1 MNELLRP
8 ITSEEIAFYRENGFV
23 HLKQIISPNAIQLL
37 RKSLERAFE
46 RTDRNRGARTDMTKA
61 ANALEKEGKHVLQDG
76 DTNGDENTNNN
87 NGRYLTEI
95 ECGRWNKGVRK
106 FEHEGPLPEICGT
119 LLGVKQVRFW
129 GDHCFLKRSWK

>member
-61 ANALEKEGKHVLQDG
+61 ANALEKETSDATKDKEKGAKEAWDKAKKAAEEAAKA
-76 DTNGDENTNNN
+76 DEEEDEDDDMDDEEEEEADEKKE
-87 NGRYLTEI
+87 L
-95 ECGRWNKGVRK
+95 
-106 FEHEGPLPEICGT
+106 
-119 LLGVKQVRFW
+119 
-129 GDHCFLKRSWK
+129 